1 MHGIGVVGLSWKQR
15 RPDLLAAFT
24 IPKDARAERLPQLAE
39 AIGARELVYVATC
52 NRVELAFTTD
62 GAGAMPMV
70 RRRVFAA
77 LAGREPGAAEADH
90 FLRAWQGE
98 GAVEH
103 LFLLV
108 SGLDSARVGESE
120 ITGQV
125 KDAVEQ
131 SRAAGLL
138 GGGLEHVLAE
148 AIKVAKRVRP
158 MTEGRVGRASI
169 AQVALRHV
177 TDRLERTPGAVAL
190 LGVSPM
196 TEQCGRELAARGVK
210 VIVVNRTKANG
221 DAMAQRIAGSR
232 EPRAESRTLDE
243 FKASPDPVEV
253 LVAAT
258 GAKEPVL
265 DRSDLEKIA
274 ARSPSGAPLVVDL
287 GVPPNVSPEAARDA
301 DVQRVGMDRVTDDAA
316 SDRER
321 TLVDLA
327 DARIVIDEA
336 LVEFRRATADRLL
349 GPMIAQLR
357 LRYRR
362 TALEGVERLF
372 RRELSGL
379 GEPER
384 EVVRQWAETLARR
397 FAHLPS
403 VGLRD
408 LIYEAGPSAVEA
420 FVASAEPELAR
431 DLRAFAGAP
440 DTGTRPEWS

>member
-24 IPKDARAERLPQLAE
+24 IPKEGRTERLPRLAE
-39 AIGARELVYVATC
+39 AIGAHELVYVATC

-70 RRRVFAA
+70 RRRAFAA

-90 FLRAWQGE
+90 FLRAWHGE

-108 SGLDSARVGESE
+108 AGLDSARVGESE

-125 KDAVEQ
+125 KDAVDQ

-138 GGGLEHVLAE
+138 GGRLEHVFGE

-158 MTEGRVGRASI
+158 MTEGRVGRASV

-177 TDRLERTPGAVAL
+177 TDRLERTPGTVAL

-196 TEQCGRELAARGVK
+196 TEQCGRELTARGVR

-221 DAMAQRIAGSR
+221 DAMAKRIH
-232 EPRAESRTLDE
+232 AESRSLAD
-243 FKASPDPVEV
+243 FRASPDAIEV

-258 GAKEPVL
+258 GANEPVL

-287 GVPPNVSPEAARDA
+287 GVPPNVSPDAARAA
-301 DVQRVGMDRVTDDAA
+301 DVQRIGMDRVTDDAA

-321 TLVDLA
+321 TLVDFA
-327 DARIVIDEA
+327 DARVLIDEA
-336 LVEFRRATADRLL
+336 LAEFRRATADRLL

-372 RRELSGL
+372 KRELAGL
-379 GEPER
+379 GDAER

-408 LIYEAGPSAVEA
+408 LIYEAGPGAVEA

-440 DTGTRPEWS
+440 DTGTRAEWS

>member
-1 MHGIGVVGLSWKQR
+1 M
-15 RPDLLAAFT
+15 
-24 IPKDARAERLPQLAE
+24 ERLPRLAE
-39 AIGARELVYVATC
+39 AVGARELVYIATC

-62 GAGAMPMV
+62 GAGAMPMA
-70 RRRVFAA
+70 RRRLFAA

-90 FLRAWQGE
+90 FLRAWHGE

-120 ITGQV
+120 IAGQV

-131 SRAAGLL
+131 SREAGLL
-138 GGGLEHVLAE
+138 GGRLEHVFAE
-148 AIKVAKRVRP
+148 AVRVAKRVRP
-158 MTEGRVGRASI
+158 LTEGRVGRASI
-169 AQVALRHV
+169 AQVALRRV

-190 LGVSPM
+190 IGVSPM
-196 TEQCGRELAARGVK
+196 TEQVGRELRARGVR
-210 VIVVNRTKANG
+210 VIVVNRTLANG
-221 DAMAQRIAGSR
+221 QELARRIGADC
-232 EPRAESRTLDE
+232 RALDD
-243 FKASPDPVEV
+243 FRATPDTVEAI
-253 LVAAT
+253 VAAT
-258 GAKEPVL
+258 GAREPVL
-265 DRSDLEKIA
+265 DRADLERVA
-274 ARSPSGAPLVVDL
+274 ARALSGSPLVVDL
-287 GVPPNVSPEAARDA
+287 GVPPNVSPNDAREA
-301 DVQRVGMDRVTDDAA
+301 DVQRVGMDDITDEAA

-321 TLVDLA
+321 TLLDFA
-327 DARIVIDEA
+327 DARLVIDQA
-336 LVEFRRATADRLL
+336 LAEFRRATADRLL

-372 RRELSGL
+372 RRELAGL
-379 GEPER
+379 GEAER
-384 EVVRQWAETLARR
+384 DVVRQWAETLARR

-408 LIYEAGPSAVEA
+408 LIYEAGPGAVEA

-440 DTGTRPEWS
+440 ETGMQAEWS